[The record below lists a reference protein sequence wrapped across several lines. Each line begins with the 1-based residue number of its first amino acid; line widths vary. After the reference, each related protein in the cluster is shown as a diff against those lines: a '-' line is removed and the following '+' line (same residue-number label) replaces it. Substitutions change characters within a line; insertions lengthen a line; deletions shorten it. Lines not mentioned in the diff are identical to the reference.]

1 MFNKQLNI
9 GIIGLGTVGSGVV
22 ETLEKKNN
30 SFKRKYNLEIN
41 ILGISAKSKNKKR
54 AFNVKKYKWYNN
66 PLDIIDI
73 KDFRPN
79 MVVLFFYPRDNTSGC
94 TREAKDFTENIKLF
108 NNLNINVFGISKDS
122 ITSHEK
128 FIKKQSLTIPLLSD
142 EAGSVC
148 EDFGVWKEKSMYGK
162 IYMGIERSTF
172 IIDGSGSVTH
182 EWRKVKVANHVTEVL
197 ETVKKL

>member
-1 MFNKQLNI
+1 MATTPYPAPDVILPN
-9 GIIGLGTVGSGVV
+9 
-22 ETLEKKNN
+22 ET
-30 SFKRKYNLEIN
+30 
-41 ILGISAKSKNKKR
+41 G
-54 AFNVKKYKWYNN
+54 
-66 PLDIIDI
+66 DIVDI

-94 TREAKDFTENIKLF
+94 TREAKDFTENTELF

-128 FIKKQSLTIPLLSD
+128 FIKKQNLTIPLLSD

-182 EWRKVKVANHVTEVL
+182 EWRKVKVANHVAEVL

>member
-1 MFNKQLNI
+1 MAITPYPAPDVILPN
-9 GIIGLGTVGSGVV
+9 
-22 ETLEKKNN
+22 ET
-30 SFKRKYNLEIN
+30 
-41 ILGISAKSKNKKR
+41 G
-54 AFNVKKYKWYNN
+54 
-66 PLDIIDI
+66 DIIDI

-94 TREAKDFTENIKLF
+94 TREAKDFTENTELF

-128 FIKKQSLTIPLLSD
+128 FIKKQNLTIPLLSD

-172 IIDGSGSVTH
+172 IIDGSGSITH
-182 EWRKVKVANHVTEVL
+182 EWRKVKVANHVAEVL

>member
-1 MFNKQLNI
+1 MATTPYPAPDVILPN
-9 GIIGLGTVGSGVV
+9 
-22 ETLEKKNN
+22 ET
-30 SFKRKYNLEIN
+30 
-41 ILGISAKSKNKKR
+41 G
-54 AFNVKKYKWYNN
+54 
-66 PLDIIDI
+66 DIVDI

-79 MVVLFFYPRDNTSGC
+79 MVVLFFYPRDNTTGC
-94 TREAKDFTENIKLF
+94 TREAKDFTENIELF
-108 NNLNINVFGISKDS
+108 NNLNIKVFGISKDS

-128 FIKKQSLTIPLLSD
+128 FIKKQNLTIPLLSD

>member
-1 MFNKQLNI
+1 MAITPYPAPDVILPN
-9 GIIGLGTVGSGVV
+9 
-22 ETLEKKNN
+22 ET
-30 SFKRKYNLEIN
+30 
-41 ILGISAKSKNKKR
+41 G
-54 AFNVKKYKWYNN
+54 
-66 PLDIIDI
+66 DIIDI

-94 TREAKDFTENIKLF
+94 TKEAKDFTENTELF

-128 FIKKQSLTIPLLSD
+128 FIKKQNLKMPLLSD

-182 EWRKVKVANHVTEVL
+182 EWRKVKVANHVEEVL
-197 ETVKKL
+197 EAIKKL

>member
-1 MFNKQLNI
+1 MATTPYPAPDVILPN
-9 GIIGLGTVGSGVV
+9 
-22 ETLEKKNN
+22 ET
-30 SFKRKYNLEIN
+30 
-41 ILGISAKSKNKKR
+41 G
-54 AFNVKKYKWYNN
+54 
-66 PLDIIDI
+66 DIVDI

-94 TREAKDFTENIKLF
+94 TREAKDFTENIELF
-108 NNLNINVFGISKDS
+108 NNLNIKVFGISKDS

-128 FIKKQSLTIPLLSD
+128 FVKKQNLTVPLLSD

>member
-1 MFNKQLNI
+1 MAATPYPAPNVILPN
-9 GIIGLGTVGSGVV
+9 
-22 ETLEKKNN
+22 ET
-30 SFKRKYNLEIN
+30 
-41 ILGISAKSKNKKR
+41 G
-54 AFNVKKYKWYNN
+54 
-66 PLDIIDI
+66 DIIDI

-94 TREAKDFTENIKLF
+94 TREAKDFTENTELF

-128 FIKKQSLTIPLLSD
+128 FIKKQNLTIPLLSD

-182 EWRKVKVANHVTEVL
+182 EWRKVKVANHVAEVL

>member
-1 MFNKQLNI
+1 MATTPYPAPDVILPN
-9 GIIGLGTVGSGVV
+9 
-22 ETLEKKNN
+22 ET
-30 SFKRKYNLEIN
+30 
-41 ILGISAKSKNKKR
+41 G
-54 AFNVKKYKWYNN
+54 
-66 PLDIIDI
+66 DIIDI

-94 TREAKDFTENIKLF
+94 TREAKDFTENIELF
-108 NNLNINVFGISKDS
+108 NNLNVNVFGISKDS
-122 ITSHEK
+122 ISSHEK
-128 FIKKQSLTIPLLSD
+128 FIKKQNLTIPLLSD

-182 EWRKVKVANHVTEVL
+182 EWRKVKVANHVSEVL

>member
-1 MFNKQLNI
+1 MATTPYPAPDVILPN
-9 GIIGLGTVGSGVV
+9 
-22 ETLEKKNN
+22 ET
-30 SFKRKYNLEIN
+30 
-41 ILGISAKSKNKKR
+41 G
-54 AFNVKKYKWYNN
+54 
-66 PLDIIDI
+66 DIIDI

-94 TREAKDFTENIKLF
+94 TREAKDFTENIELF

-128 FIKKQSLTIPLLSD
+128 FIKKQNLKMPLLSD

-162 IYMGIERSTF
+162 IYMGIELSL
-172 IIDGSGSVTH
+172 IHI
-182 EWRKVKVANHVTEVL
+182 
-197 ETVKKL
+197 

>member
-1 MFNKQLNI
+1 MATTPYPAPDVILPN
-9 GIIGLGTVGSGVV
+9 
-22 ETLEKKNN
+22 ETGN
-30 SFKRKYNLEIN
+30 
-41 ILGISAKSKNKKR
+41 
-54 AFNVKKYKWYNN
+54 
-66 PLDIIDI
+66 IIDI

-94 TREAKDFTENIKLF
+94 TREAKDFTENIELF
-108 NNLNINVFGISKDS
+108 NNLNVNVFGISKDS

-128 FIKKQSLTIPLLSD
+128 FIKKQNLTIPLLSD

-182 EWRKVKVANHVTEVL
+182 EWRKVKIANHVSEVL

>member
-1 MFNKQLNI
+1 MAITPYPAPDVILPN
-9 GIIGLGTVGSGVV
+9 
-22 ETLEKKNN
+22 ET
-30 SFKRKYNLEIN
+30 
-41 ILGISAKSKNKKR
+41 G
-54 AFNVKKYKWYNN
+54 
-66 PLDIIDI
+66 DIIDI

-94 TREAKDFTENIKLF
+94 TREAKDFTENIELF
-108 NNLNINVFGISKDS
+108 NNLNINVVGISKDS

-128 FIKKQSLTIPLLSD
+128 FIKKQNLTIPLLSD

-182 EWRKVKVANHVTEVL
+182 EWRKVKVANHVAEVL

>member
-1 MFNKQLNI
+1 MATTPYPAPDVILPN
-9 GIIGLGTVGSGVV
+9 
-22 ETLEKKNN
+22 ET
-30 SFKRKYNLEIN
+30 
-41 ILGISAKSKNKKR
+41 G
-54 AFNVKKYKWYNN
+54 
-66 PLDIIDI
+66 DIIDI

-94 TREAKDFTENIKLF
+94 TREAKDFTENTELF

-128 FIKKQSLTIPLLSD
+128 FIKKQNLTIPLLSD

>member
-1 MFNKQLNI
+1 MATTPYPAPDVILPN
-9 GIIGLGTVGSGVV
+9 
-22 ETLEKKNN
+22 ET
-30 SFKRKYNLEIN
+30 
-41 ILGISAKSKNKKR
+41 G
-54 AFNVKKYKWYNN
+54 
-66 PLDIIDI
+66 DIIDI

-94 TREAKDFTENIKLF
+94 TREAKDFTENIELF

-122 ITSHEK
+122 IASHEK
-128 FIKKQSLTIPLLSD
+128 FIKKQNLTIPLLSD

-172 IIDGSGSVTH
+172 IIDGFGSVTH
-182 EWRKVKVANHVTEVL
+182 EWRKVKVANHVAEVL

>member
-1 MFNKQLNI
+1 MAITPYPAPDVILPN
-9 GIIGLGTVGSGVV
+9 
-22 ETLEKKNN
+22 ET
-30 SFKRKYNLEIN
+30 
-41 ILGISAKSKNKKR
+41 G
-54 AFNVKKYKWYNN
+54 
-66 PLDIIDI
+66 DIIDI

-79 MVVLFFYPRDNTSGC
+79 MVILFFYPRDNTSGC
-94 TREAKDFTENIKLF
+94 TREAKDFTENTELF

-128 FIKKQSLTIPLLSD
+128 FIKKQNLTIPLLSD

-182 EWRKVKVANHVTEVL
+182 EWRKVKVANHVAEVL

>member
-1 MFNKQLNI
+1 MATTPYPAPDVILPN
-9 GIIGLGTVGSGVV
+9 
-22 ETLEKKNN
+22 ET
-30 SFKRKYNLEIN
+30 
-41 ILGISAKSKNKKR
+41 G
-54 AFNVKKYKWYNN
+54 
-66 PLDIIDI
+66 DIVDI

-94 TREAKDFTENIKLF
+94 TREAKEFTENTELF

-128 FIKKQSLTIPLLSD
+128 FIKKQNLTIPLLSD

-182 EWRKVKVANHVTEVL
+182 EWRKVKVANHVAEVL

>member
-1 MFNKQLNI
+1 
-9 GIIGLGTVGSGVV
+9 
-22 ETLEKKNN
+22 
-30 SFKRKYNLEIN
+30 
-41 ILGISAKSKNKKR
+41 
-54 AFNVKKYKWYNN
+54 
-66 PLDIIDI
+66 
-73 KDFRPN
+73 

-94 TREAKDFTENIKLF
+94 TREAKDFTENIELF

-128 FIKKQSLTIPLLSD
+128 FIKKQNLTIPLLSD

>member
-1 MFNKQLNI
+1 MAITPYPAPDVILPN
-9 GIIGLGTVGSGVV
+9 
-22 ETLEKKNN
+22 ETGE
-30 SFKRKYNLEIN
+30 
-41 ILGISAKSKNKKR
+41 
-54 AFNVKKYKWYNN
+54 
-66 PLDIIDI
+66 IIDI

-79 MVVLFFYPRDNTSGC
+79 MIVLFFYPRDNTSGC
-94 TREAKDFTENIKLF
+94 TREAKDFTENIELF
-108 NNLNINVFGISKDS
+108 DNLNINVFGISKDS

-128 FIKKQSLTIPLLSD
+128 FIKKQNLTIPLLSD

-172 IIDGSGSVTH
+172 IIDGSGSITH

>member
-1 MFNKQLNI
+1 MAITPYPAPDVILPN
-9 GIIGLGTVGSGVV
+9 
-22 ETLEKKNN
+22 ET
-30 SFKRKYNLEIN
+30 
-41 ILGISAKSKNKKR
+41 G
-54 AFNVKKYKWYNN
+54 
-66 PLDIIDI
+66 DIIDI

-94 TREAKDFTENIKLF
+94 TREAKDFTENTELF

-128 FIKKQSLTIPLLSD
+128 FVKKQNLTVPLLSD

>member
-1 MFNKQLNI
+1 MAITPYPAPDVILPN
-9 GIIGLGTVGSGVV
+9 
-22 ETLEKKNN
+22 ET
-30 SFKRKYNLEIN
+30 
-41 ILGISAKSKNKKR
+41 G
-54 AFNVKKYKWYNN
+54 
-66 PLDIIDI
+66 DIIDI

-94 TREAKDFTENIKLF
+94 TREAKDFTENTELF

-128 FIKKQSLTIPLLSD
+128 FMKKQNLTIPLLSD

-182 EWRKVKVANHVTEVL
+182 EWRKVKVANHVAEVL

>member
-1 MFNKQLNI
+1 MATTPYPAPEVILPN
-9 GIIGLGTVGSGVV
+9 
-22 ETLEKKNN
+22 ET
-30 SFKRKYNLEIN
+30 
-41 ILGISAKSKNKKR
+41 G
-54 AFNVKKYKWYNN
+54 
-66 PLDIIDI
+66 DIIDI

-94 TREAKDFTENIKLF
+94 TREAKDFTENIELF

-122 ITSHEK
+122 ISSHEK
-128 FIKKQSLTIPLLSD
+128 FIKKQNLTIPLLSD

-182 EWRKVKVANHVTEVL
+182 EWRKVKVANHVAEVL

>member
-1 MFNKQLNI
+1 MAITPYPAPDVILPN
-9 GIIGLGTVGSGVV
+9 
-22 ETLEKKNN
+22 ET
-30 SFKRKYNLEIN
+30 
-41 ILGISAKSKNKKR
+41 G
-54 AFNVKKYKWYNN
+54 
-66 PLDIIDI
+66 DIIDI

-79 MVVLFFYPRDNTSGC
+79 MVVLFFYPRDNTSSC
-94 TREAKDFTENIKLF
+94 TREAKDFTENTELF

-128 FIKKQSLTIPLLSD
+128 FIKKQNLTIPLLSD

-182 EWRKVKVANHVTEVL
+182 EWRKVKVANHVAEVL

>member
-1 MFNKQLNI
+1 MATTPYPAPDVILPN
-9 GIIGLGTVGSGVV
+9 
-22 ETLEKKNN
+22 ETGN
-30 SFKRKYNLEIN
+30 
-41 ILGISAKSKNKKR
+41 
-54 AFNVKKYKWYNN
+54 
-66 PLDIIDI
+66 IIDI

-94 TREAKDFTENIKLF
+94 TREAKDFTENIELF
-108 NNLNINVFGISKDS
+108 NNLNVNVFGISKDS

-128 FIKKQSLTIPLLSD
+128 FIKKQNLTIPLLSD

-182 EWRKVKVANHVTEVL
+182 EWRKVKVANHVSEVL

>member
-1 MFNKQLNI
+1 MAITPYPAPDVILPN
-9 GIIGLGTVGSGVV
+9 
-22 ETLEKKNN
+22 ET
-30 SFKRKYNLEIN
+30 
-41 ILGISAKSKNKKR
+41 G
-54 AFNVKKYKWYNN
+54 
-66 PLDIIDI
+66 DIIDI

-94 TREAKDFTENIKLF
+94 TREAKDFTENTELF

-128 FIKKQSLTIPLLSD
+128 FIKKQSLSIPLLSD

-182 EWRKVKVANHVTEVL
+182 EWRKVKVANHVAEVL

>member
-1 MFNKQLNI
+1 MATTPYPAPDVILPN
-9 GIIGLGTVGSGVV
+9 
-22 ETLEKKNN
+22 ET
-30 SFKRKYNLEIN
+30 
-41 ILGISAKSKNKKR
+41 G
-54 AFNVKKYKWYNN
+54 
-66 PLDIIDI
+66 DIVDI

-94 TREAKDFTENIKLF
+94 TREAKDFTENIELF

-128 FIKKQSLTIPLLSD
+128 FIKKQNLTIPLLSD

-182 EWRKVKVANHVTEVL
+182 EWRKVKVANHVAEVL

>member
-1 MFNKQLNI
+1 MATTPYPAPDVILPN
-9 GIIGLGTVGSGVV
+9 
-22 ETLEKKNN
+22 ET
-30 SFKRKYNLEIN
+30 
-41 ILGISAKSKNKKR
+41 G
-54 AFNVKKYKWYNN
+54 
-66 PLDIIDI
+66 DIIDI

-79 MVVLFFYPRDNTSGC
+79 MVILFFYPRDNTSGC
-94 TREAKDFTENIKLF
+94 TREAKDFTENIELF

-122 ITSHEK
+122 IASHEK
-128 FIKKQSLTIPLLSD
+128 FIKKQNLTIPLLSD

-172 IIDGSGSVTH
+172 IIDGFGSVTH
-182 EWRKVKVANHVTEVL
+182 EWRKVKVANHVAEVL

>member
-1 MFNKQLNI
+1 MAITPYPAPDVILPN
-9 GIIGLGTVGSGVV
+9 
-22 ETLEKKNN
+22 ET
-30 SFKRKYNLEIN
+30 
-41 ILGISAKSKNKKR
+41 G
-54 AFNVKKYKWYNN
+54 
-66 PLDIIDI
+66 DIIDI

-79 MVVLFFYPRDNTSGC
+79 MVVLFFYPRDNTYGC
-94 TREAKDFTENIKLF
+94 TREAKDFTENIELF
-108 NNLNINVFGISKDS
+108 NNLNISVFGISKDS

-128 FIKKQSLTIPLLSD
+128 FIKKQNLKIPLLSD

-182 EWRKVKVANHVTEVL
+182 EWRKVKVANHVEEVL
-197 ETVKKL
+197 EAIKKL

>member
-1 MFNKQLNI
+1 MATTPYPAPDVILPN
-9 GIIGLGTVGSGVV
+9 
-22 ETLEKKNN
+22 ET
-30 SFKRKYNLEIN
+30 
-41 ILGISAKSKNKKR
+41 G
-54 AFNVKKYKWYNN
+54 
-66 PLDIIDI
+66 DIIDI

-94 TREAKDFTENIKLF
+94 TREAKDFTENIEFF
-108 NNLNINVFGISKDS
+108 NDLNINVFGISKDS

-128 FIKKQSLTIPLLSD
+128 FMKKQNLTIPLLSD

-182 EWRKVKVANHVTEVL
+182 EWRKVKVANHVAEVL